1 MRKHCSEPYF
11 SLLQSGRKKAE
22 GRINI
27 RDWKDLKVDDEI
39 IFFCDDKEF
48 KCRVTRKVYFDSI
61 ESMVESVGHD
71 LLPDHDLEDKDPIA
85 ILIAADDYYS
95 IFAEK
100 CGSVDK
106 VKSIVNRNGMV
117 SVYFE
122 PCD

>member
-27 RDWKDLKVDDEI
+27 RDWKDVKVDDEI
-39 IFFCDDKEF
+39 IFFSGDEEF
-48 KCRVTRKVYFDSI
+48 KCRVTRKIYFDSI
-61 ESMVESVGHD
+61 ENMVESVGND
-71 LLPDHDLEDKDPIA
+71 LLPDHGLEDRDPIA
-85 ILIAADDYYS
+85 ILIAVDDYYS
-95 IFAEK
+95 IFADK
-100 CGSVDK
+100 CGSIDK